1 MADAILS
8 VELQAKVDAFVKG
21 LLDAANSAD
30 NTEKKVNEL
39 SKSVSQNVANIN
51 KVNFSAFQNAL
62 KQNQLSIVKFGES
75 VEKIPKILPKIITG
89 SNQAA
94 FALTNLGRVAQD
106 APFGFIGIQ
115 NNLNPLLES
124 FQRLR
129 AEAGS
134 NKAALSALAS
144 SLVGPAGLGLALS
157 LVGSAILLYQ
167 QYQQK
172 ATKAD
177 EAKEKAQKKLVD
189 TNDAYFK
196 SLSAVER
203 ATLKGEQ
210 DAQKEIVSLQQI
222 YFAARNVKL
231 STDERY
237 KAAKALQ
244 EQYPQ
249 TFKNFSQEE
258 IALGK
263 ASNAYKGL
271 ADDILSVARAAA
283 GTDIITENT
292 KKLTLE
298 QLKYNKTQKELDK
311 INEQIANRPKQQPNI
326 NLGTGFSTAGDL
338 AVQQLAALTSKQA
351 ELQKELNASQKI
363 KTSLVKENLDVQKL
377 VNREVE
383 KEGVVALIGID
394 KTKDKV
400 EKVKKQLKR
409 DNTNTLGS
417 LPELLG
423 LGDLSKPFL
432 IEPKLVIK
440 PIATG
445 LNELLE
451 IAATA
456 EKAIDRITSLPN
468 AVNLAAVTL
477 GTSFEAMGAAI
488 AQGGD
493 VVSAAGE
500 VLQSA
505 FADILS
511 QLGQQFITMGAAKI
525 AAGILA
531 TPFGGKLIADG
542 AGLVAL
548 GAGLSLGGGLVK
560 SAGKGKAASPVT
572 AFANGG
578 VISGP
583 TLGLMGEYAGAKSD
597 PEVVAPLSKLKKMLG
612 QQDSAG
618 NPITPANQQPV
629 YVQQRLEIQGTK
641 LVALIDTVESQN
653 KRRG

>member
-1 MADAILS
+1 MADAQLS
-8 VELQAKVDAFVKG
+8 VELTAKIDALRDGFNQAVREAGKWDSATQKALDDVDKGFVK
-21 LLDAANSAD
+21 LAND
-30 NTEKKVNEL
+30 
-39 SKSVSQNVANIN
+39 
-51 KVNFSAFQNAL
+51 
-62 KQNQLSIVKFGES
+62 
-75 VEKIPKILPKIITG
+75 VEKSSNTVSRSLAKAAQASATSGKAITVG
-89 SNQAA
+89 TNQAA

-129 AEAGS
+129 AESGS
-134 NKAALSALAS
+134 NSAAFKQLGQ
-144 SLVGPAGLGLALS
+144 SLIGPAGLGLALS
-157 LVGSAILLYQ
+157 LVGSAIVIYQ

-172 ATKAD
+172 ANKATNDAKKVTDEYVKSLDSVTGAQLKGAQNAQKELTDLGILFATYNDGNNSLKLRKEAYKQLQEIYPSYFGNLKFEQEVGDKTKKVYQELTQAILASARARAASDKITQNESRKLENEQKIIDLQKEQDKNNRDLLNSEKARSINRNSAFKNAQAAQGEEIASAD
-177 EAKEKAQKKLVD
+177 EA
-189 TNDAYFK
+189 
-196 SLSAVER
+196 
-203 ATLKGEQ
+203 
-210 DAQKEIVSLQQI
+210 
-222 YFAARNVKL
+222 
-231 STDERY
+231 
-237 KAAKALQ
+237 
-244 EQYPQ
+244 
-249 TFKNFSQEE
+249 
-258 IALGK
+258 
-263 ASNAYKGL
+263 NA
-271 ADDILSVARAAA
+271 IR
-283 GTDIITENT
+283 
-292 KKLTLE
+292 
-298 QLKYNKTQKELDK
+298 DK
-311 INEQIANRPKQQPNI
+311 INS
-326 NLGTGFSTAGDL
+326 NLSL
-338 AVQQLAALTSKQA
+338 SNNL
-351 ELQKELNASQKI
+351 
-363 KTSLVKENLDVQKL
+363 KTDSNKLDKENARLVGYVNTQLEKGAKL
-377 VNREVE
+377 Q
-383 KEGVVALIGID
+383 GGFGGAL
-394 KTKDKV
+394 
-400 EKVKKQLKR
+400 KKPKITR
-409 DNTNTLGS
+409 DNTKTLGS

-477 GTSFEAMGAAI
+477 GTSFEAMGSAI

-578 VISGP
+578 IISGP